1 MPTEQLEQRTEDL
14 ERRVSR
20 IEQVLPTLAT
30 KEDLKTTEET
40 LRSGIKDAE
49 QRLRDEIGD
58 AEKRMRT
65 HFDVVTESLRDD
77 VRRCPPPAEG
87 LRRSCRVRL
96 STDRN
101 CARKWV

>member
-14 ERRVSR
+14 KRRVSR

-49 QRLRDEIGD
+49 QRLRAEIGD
-58 AEKRMRT
+58 AEKR
-65 HFDVVTESLRDD
+65 S
-77 VRRCPPPAEG
+77 A
-87 LRRSCRVRL
+87 
-96 STDRN
+96 
-101 CARKWV
+101 CARTSTS